1 MNKKNFDQLMAG
13 VQQMKAHM
21 AGQHVDGVR
30 LTEFQKK
37 QAAPPIKPFSDQL
50 AVVQKDLHE

>member
-1 MNKKNFDQLMAG
+1 MDKKNFEQLIVG

-30 LTEFQKK
+30 LTEFQKN
-37 QAAPPIKPFSDQL
+37 QAASPIKPFSNQL